1 MPSFVS
7 GHFRIFWYALFDAAA
22 RIKETDENDRDIII
36 ISPWISDVTTA
47 DSGWSETAI
56 TSAFDPHA
64 GGNIESLS
72 DVLGK
77 LVQVGY
83 NVTVVTLSTVGKW
96 LPKRID
102 RNLDNEKIFM
112 EKISQLG
119 VKCMVR
125 NNVHMKYV
133 KTPFCTFS
141 GSVNISFNGLSG
153 RTQEGAYYFVKST
166 HQQDFYQTKQHVD
179 STLIGA
185 KDYFT
190 PSIPITEWIAPRFDN
205 FPNVASP
212 NLENSGALYAPT
224 STGEYPG
231 MTPEGYIPPGQ
242 IGGTIGN
249 QENKSMI
256 AQCSQLIV
264 RIEMWV
270 TKLISEDSVEGKT
283 VSEIRK
289 LIFPNADG
297 HENNDLDERE
307 LLPDLTAMRRLLL
320 SDNYDEIKNLKIKLG
335 IYGNDMM
342 WTLWSG
348 LVTKLF
354 NGLNNISNKIHNDMT
369 LTKEDSEVLDKITNI
384 FDTELNRSQ

>member
-22 RIKETDENDRDIII
+22 RIKETDEDDRDIII

-47 DSGWSETAI
+47 NSGWSETAR
-56 TSAFDPHA
+56 TSAFDPY
-64 GGNIESLS
+64 GGGSIESLS

-153 RTQEGAYYFVKST
+153 RTQEGAYYFVKSI
-166 HQQDFYQTKQHVD
+166 HQQDFSQTKQHVD

-185 KDYFT
+185 KDYFST
-190 PSIPITEWIAPRFDN
+190 SIPITEWIPPRFDN
-205 FPNVASP
+205 LPDATSR
-212 NLENSGALYAPT
+212 NLESSGT
-224 STGEYPG
+224 SYPPISSNEYPR

-242 IGGTIGN
+242 IGDTIGN
-249 QENKSMI
+249 QENISMI
-256 AQCSQLIV
+256 AQCSQLII

-270 TKLISEDSVEGKT
+270 TKLISEESIEGKT
-283 VSEIRK
+283 VSDIRK
-289 LIFPNADG
+289 LIFPSSNKNEG
-297 HENNDLDERE
+297 NNLDERE
-307 LLPDLTAMRRLLL
+307 LLPDLIAMRRLVLP
-320 SDNYDEIKNLKIKLG
+320 DNYDENENLKMKLG
-335 IYGNDMM
+335 IYGNGMM

-348 LVTKLF
+348 LVINLF
-354 NGLNNISNKIHNDMT
+354 DGINDISNKIHNDMT
-369 LTKEDSEVLDKITNI
+369 LTKEDAEALDKITNI
-384 FDTELNRSQ
+384 FDTELDRS